1 MELNRA
7 RSLGDGRF
15 LETPE
20 KGNVLRLFF
29 CFLRNSYRTLR
40 LIASKHVR
48 VLRILPEPGIIYE
61 EGRSDMYVRDLL
73 CYYGGFLEAQ
83 AYMCGSYK
91 DASGRFLGFSS
102 FFAVRG
108 FDLKFHH
115 FLLLFPHLSLV
126 VGVEVMLKTC
136 RHRS

>member
-1 MELNRA
+1 M
-7 RSLGDGRF
+7 GDGRL

-29 CFLRNSYRTLR
+29 CFLRNSSRTLR
-40 LIASKHVR
+40 LIASKLVR
-48 VLRILPEPGIIYE
+48 VLLILPEPRIIYE
-61 EGRSDMYVRDLL
+61 EGRSDMYVCDLL

-83 AYMCGSYK
+83 GYMCGSYK

-102 FFAVRG
+102 FFAVTLSSH
-108 FDLKFHH
+108 FSLNLPKFHH